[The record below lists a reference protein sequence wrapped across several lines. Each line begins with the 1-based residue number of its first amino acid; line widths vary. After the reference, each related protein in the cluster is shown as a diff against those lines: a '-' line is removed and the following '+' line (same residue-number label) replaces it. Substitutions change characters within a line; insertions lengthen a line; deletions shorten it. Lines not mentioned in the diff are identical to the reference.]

1 MTKKTKKE
9 KIIAQYRRRMK
20 LLSQMVNRQG
30 NLLVKQKDISTDKKD
45 DQKKLNN
52 ISNEKQTE
60 MKNEVFD
67 YNLMGFFKEDFKKS
81 SLISFFIIALEFFIY
96 FVMMKIKFIK

>member
-1 MTKKTKKE
+1 
-9 KIIAQYRRRMK
+9 
-20 LLSQMVNRQG
+20 MVNRQG

>member
-67 YNLMGFFKEDFKKS
+67 YNLMGFFKEDLKKS
-81 SLISFFIIALEFFIY
+81 SLISFFIIALEFLIY

>member
-81 SLISFFIIALEFFIY
+81 SLISFFIIALEFLIY
-96 FVMMKIKFIK
+96 FVMIKIKFIK

>member
-1 MTKKTKKE
+1 
-9 KIIAQYRRRMK
+9 
-20 LLSQMVNRQG
+20 MVNRQG

-67 YNLMGFFKEDFKKS
+67 YNLMSFFKEDFKKS